1 MADKNEILNI
11 YTDGAC
17 KGNPG
22 IGGWGA
28 ILEYGNTKKE
38 IKGYSINTTN
48 NIMELTAVIK
58 ALECLNRKCKIV
70 ITTDSNY
77 VKNGITDWIK
87 SWKNNGW
94 KTAKKSPVKNK
105 DLWIKLDSLVANHDI
120 DWKWIKGHSGHP
132 QNERADEL
140 ANEAIILNLESYLN
154 LDNHDKKYGSFREST
169 FGLDLNRRAYKI
181 RFFYKPNNGIIG
193 LKFNIF
199 NFNYSGIPVKFNK

>member
-140 ANEAIILNLESYLN
+140 ANEAIIL
-154 LDNHDKKYGSFREST
+154 KGK
-169 FGLDLNRRAYKI
+169 
-181 RFFYKPNNGIIG
+181 
-193 LKFNIF
+193 
-199 NFNYSGIPVKFNK
+199 